1 MRRAIFLALLML
13 MSTTISVVVAS
24 TTETQFTD
32 GTSSYTHTFTG
43 QGTGSAGSITLPYG
57 AEVTYAEFNLIGES
71 STTQYSN
78 HTTNAHWGGQGKS
91 NSWSGSA
98 ASPFTSGQRN
108 GLEAQNGDL
117 SLASVPTS
125 AMTSIVSS
133 DSLAMVGATRNNT
146 GQFASLGDQG
156 YNGISKKYPDLS
168 VSSQASW
175 NYVGVVIKVEDEF
188 HVFRYS
194 QQQMYASPTILRI
207 NSTTGS
213 YIGTASMST
222 GSCTNTYIHDAT
234 MDSSGNVWTAHSTYT
249 GRLSKWTVSETSWV
263 CSSTYTFSGKYMTGV
278 DFDDDSGKL
287 YATYCDN
294 TYPTYYR
301 YLYELNPSSP
311 TSINGTWL
319 LGGDSTSCSS
329 TNNVIAGLK
338 VSNQRVIVNE
348 YSQSGS
354 KHYHYHL
361 NGAFLNEQGIQ
372 TMPNGGHYGITETD
386 DGKIAFACHHQSFC
400 TQRKITTYGD
410 GDLFDSRNPTS
421 TSGTITSAT
430 RTLTKAVSSLKL
442 AGLIGVTPTGTSI
455 EIDISNDGGQTWKK
469 ASVGQ
474 TVNFANSGNQLKW
487 KAYLNGTTSVTP
499 ILDLVNVEYIASYT
513 TSGYLYVYQYIGS
526 SSSNTVA
533 VQVDYNATMPSGTSI
548 RINHGPGAST
558 TSCGNGN
565 TGVYQYTQS
574 GQSKATPQNT
584 GYYHCLRIELQ
595 TSSSAN
601 SPILH
606 ELSVKMFSNVPED
619 VSMKVG
625 QTTVYSGNGALLGSQ
640 TISSSN
646 SQSPLITAFNNRLDD
661 ESSGTL
667 DIPIEFSSSSSGK
680 LTLESFEIQYIMQ
693 TVNLDMNVPSDEIL
707 HARNE
712 PYEIVTRHVI
722 GEYATQITEATLTLT
737 TNQMANNPIFTWN
750 SGDIFPE
757 PNDPG
762 DYIELDV
769 SSYSIENNGILEI
782 HWIFHVTDNF
792 PDQDAVGFRAHCT
805 DDTGSNGYS
814 PLPLVSNETMR
825 VNRTYGLGTLSVLDS
840 DGELQR
846 TDVPDNGWVAAG
858 EQIHFTGAMWFQ
870 DTMDAPLDSAFD
882 VRVARNGYVEATARD
897 TTNTNGSFFISVD
910 VPNLDIPDG
919 ITYEVQ
925 TYNERDASHVAQP
938 NSDWSR
944 TFRVDNTDPTRVEV
958 YPEEDAYEAADRSQE
973 VRVLVNDE
981 IGIPIELT
989 LNYWVEADHDL
1000 NRNGEADP
1008 SEYVQKIVRNETLAE
1023 DKWFVANIDHSRN
1036 PNMGRVSYFWD
1047 GGDQAGNPLHWTVM
1061 DDEGNEYVVQA
1072 EHGFNY
1078 DDATF
1083 RTRKDSSA
1091 IFTGLDWVGH
1101 LDDEPVYAGKTQ
1113 TITLGFIDANT
1124 AIDFEHISLVFDF
1137 EGPNPLRDAQRISY
1151 SGVND
1156 TFWSESP
1163 YLILFESSNMVQTT
1177 NESGMPWIIV
1187 TFEFMFDWDWPDEE
1201 IGDVALL
1208 YKERG
1213 NIHESR
1219 ILLLEHTFR
1228 VENDL
1233 VLSPDDYEV
1242 NDISEPRTGQVADG
1256 TRVRKDDRLQ
1266 FTGRVV
1272 YEGSN
1277 VAAPRDVGIL
1287 VDVFDGEQVYS
1298 DGSLGEDGSYSVEVP
1313 LSAASTLQSSP
1324 TRTCLISIT
1333 NIPGRGED
1341 MTGTLV
1347 STTLRVVVDDAAPR
1361 VTRRIAPL
1369 NVIDVSSTSDLSSVP
1384 VEFQGT
1390 EDADLTGSYQT
1401 VHWVMRDATRTITI
1415 GAGSSPL
1422 GMRQDGQSVIWTG
1435 EVDLTAGGTISPRE
1449 GDFIGFYLTGWD
1461 AAGNQFP
1468 VVSNS
1473 EASPIP
1479 ELAEDDTDFERQWVR
1494 LGAVGPE
1501 LKING
1506 FTLSDDHVS
1515 PGSKITMSASV
1526 TNTGGDAEQ
1535 GFMVAFFAG
1544 NSDDPFDTVALTGLE
1559 SLETIIITSK
1569 EWSVEEVDRV
1579 RVVVDYG
1586 NQIPEANDFDNTA
1599 EHDLDVAYGQYMGW
1613 LDSPKENPLAWVFT
1627 IVGILVL
1634 VAVGSIAS
1642 RTAIDHGEGAFEDDV
1657 DWDEEDDEE
1666 ENDEEDDDY

>member
-13 MSTTISVVVAS
+13 MSTTLSVVVAT
-24 TTETQFTD
+24 TTETQFKD
-32 GTSSYTHTFTG
+32 GSTTYTQTFQG
-43 QGTGSAGSITLPYG
+43 QGNGSAGLITIPIG
-57 AEVTYAEFNLIGES
+57 AEVTYAEFNLVGES

-91 NSWSGSA
+91 NSWSGSP
-98 ASPFTSGQRN
+98 ASPFTSGTRN
-108 GLEAQNGDL
+108 GVEAQNGDL

-125 AMTSIVSS
+125 DMTSIIST
-133 DSLAMVGATRNNT
+133 DSLTLTSATRNNT

-156 YNGISKKYPDLS
+156 YNGISKKYADLS
-168 VSSQASW
+168 VSSTAAW
-175 NYVGVVIKVEDEF
+175 NYVGVVIQIGDEF
-188 HVFRYS
+188 HVMRYTS
-194 QQQMYASPTILRI
+194 QSMYSTPTIQRF
-207 NSTTGS
+207 NASTGT
-213 YIGTASMST
+213 YIGTASLST
-222 GSCTNTYIHDAT
+222 GSCGGSNIYDAT
-234 MDSSGNVWTAHSTYT
+234 IDSSGKVWTAHYSNY
-249 GRLSKWTVSETSWV
+249 RLSKWTVTSTSWS
-263 CSSTYTFSGKYMTGV
+263 CTSTYNFNYPYYITGV
-278 DFDDDSGKL
+278 DFDDNTGKL
-287 YATYCDN
+287 YATYYDSSS
-294 TYPTYYR
+294 YPNYYR
-301 YLYELNPSSP
+301 YLMELNPASP

-319 LGGDSTSCSS
+319 LGSANDFNS
-329 TNNVIAGLK
+329 NMNAGLK
-338 VSNQRVIVNE
+338 VSHPRVIVNE
-348 YSQSGS
+348 YSSS
-354 KHYHYHL
+354 SAKHHHYEF
-361 NGAFLNEQGIQ
+361 NGAFLDKQGVQ
-372 TMPNGGHYGITETD
+372 AFTGGGHYGITETD
-386 DGKIAFACHHQSFC
+386 DSRIAFACHHQSYC
-400 TQRKITTYGD
+400 NSQSRKISTYGD
-410 GDLFDSRNPTS
+410 GELFDARTPTS
-421 TSGTITSAT
+421 TSGVITSAT
-430 RTLTKAVSSLKL
+430 STLTKSVSQLTL
-442 AGLIGVTPTGTSI
+442 AGLIGVSPTGTSI
-455 EIDISNDGGQTWKK
+455 EIDISNDGGTTWKR
-469 ASVGQ
+469 ANIGQ
-474 TVNFANSGNQLKW
+474 PVNFQNAGNQLKW
-487 KAYLNGTTSVTP
+487 KAYLNGTSTVTP
-499 ILDLVNVEYIASYT
+499 ILDLVNIEYIASYT
-513 TSGYLYVYQYIGS
+513 TSGYMYVYQYIGS
-526 SSSNTVA
+526 GASNTVA
-533 VQVDYNATMPSGTSI
+533 VQVDYNATTPSGTSI

-574 GQSKATPQNT
+574 GQSRATPSNS
-584 GYYHCLRIELQ
+584 GYYHCMRIELQ
-595 TSSSAN
+595 SNSASY
-601 SPILH
+601 SPVLH
-606 ELSVKMFSNVPED
+606 NLSIKMFSNVPED

-625 QTTVYSGNGALLGSQ
+625 SRTVYTGQGALLGSQ
-640 TISSSN
+640 TIASSS
-646 SQSPLITAFNNRLDD
+646 SGSALLTAFNEQIPENGQ
-661 ESSGTL
+661 GTIDL
-667 DIPIEFSSSSSGK
+667 PIDFASSSSGK
-680 LTLESFEIQYIMQ
+680 LTLESFEVQYIMQ
-693 TVNLDMNVPSDEIL
+693 TVNLDMNVPSDQIL
-707 HARNE
+707 HARTE

-722 GEYATQITEATLTLT
+722 GEYATQIREASLTLT
-737 TNQMANNPIFTWN
+737 TNQLSNNPTLHWN
-750 SGDIFPE
+750 NGDIFPE
-757 PNDPG
+757 PNDPS

-792 PDQDAVGFRAHCT
+792 PDQDNVGFRVQCT
-805 DDTGSNGYS
+805 DDTGSNGFS
-814 PLPLVSNETMR
+814 PQDLISTETMR

-846 TDVPDNGWVAAG
+846 TDVPDGGWVAAG

-882 VRVARNGYVEATARD
+882 VRVARNGYVEASARD

-919 ITYEVQ
+919 ITYQVQ
-925 TYNERDASHVAQP
+925 TYNERDASHVAAP
-938 NSDWSR
+938 NADWSR
-944 TFRVDNTDPTRVEV
+944 TFKVDNTDPTRVEV
-958 YPEEDAYEAADRSQE
+958 YPEEEAYEAADRAQD

-1008 SEYVQKIVRNETLAE
+1008 SEYVQKVVRNETLAE
-1023 DKWFVANIDHSRN
+1023 RKWFATTIDHSRN

-1047 GGDQAGNPLHWTVM
+1047 GGDQAGNPLHWVVM
-1061 DDEGNEYVVQA
+1061 DDEGEEYMIQG

-1083 RTRKDSSA
+1083 RTRKDSTA
-1091 IFTGLDWVGH
+1091 IFTGLDWEGH
-1101 LDDEPVYAGKTQ
+1101 LDDEPVYAGLEQ

-1151 SGVND
+1151 SGVNN

-1163 YLILFESSNMVQTT
+1163 YLILSDSSNMIQTT

-1187 TFEFMFDWDWPDEE
+1187 TFEFVFDWDWPDEE
-1201 IGDVALL
+1201 IGDVALI

-1213 NIHESR
+1213 SIHESR

-1233 VLSPDDYEV
+1233 VLSPVDYEV

-1272 YEGSN
+1272 YEGSD

-1287 VDVFDGEQVYS
+1287 VDVFDGESTYS

-1313 LSAASTLQSSP
+1313 LSAASSLQSSP

-1361 VTRRIAPL
+1361 VTRRMAPL
-1369 NVIDVSSTSDLSSVP
+1369 NVIDVSSTSDLTSIP

-1422 GMRQDGQSVIWTG
+1422 GMRQEAQNVIWTG
-1435 EVDLTAGGTISPRE
+1435 EVDLTAGGTITPRE

-1468 VVSNS
+1468 VISNS

-1501 LKING
+1501 LKVTG

-1515 PGSKITMSASV
+1515 PGSKITMSASI
-1526 TNTGGDAEQ
+1526 TNNGGDAEQ
-1535 GFMVAFFAG
+1535 GFVVAFFAG
-1544 NSDDPFDTVALTGLE
+1544 DSEEPLDTVSLTGLDN
-1559 SLETIIITSK
+1559 SETITVTSK
-1569 EWSVEEVDRV
+1569 PWVVEEVDRV
-1579 RVVVDYG
+1579 RVIVDYG
-1586 NQIPEANDFDNTA
+1586 NQIPEANDYDNAA
-1599 EHDLDVAYGQYMGW
+1599 EHDLEIAYSQYMGW
-1613 LDSPKENPLAWVFT
+1613 LDSPKENPLAWAFT

-1634 VAVGSIAS
+1634 VAVASIAS

-1657 DWDEEDDEE
+1657 DWDEEEEDLDD
-1666 ENDEEDDDY
+1666 EDDDDY